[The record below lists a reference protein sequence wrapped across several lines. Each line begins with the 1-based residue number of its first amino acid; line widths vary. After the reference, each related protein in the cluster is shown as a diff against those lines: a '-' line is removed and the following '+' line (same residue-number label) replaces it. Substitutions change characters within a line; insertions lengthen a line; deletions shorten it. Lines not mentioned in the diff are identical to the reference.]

1 MVKAIIDSSYKFEF
15 ERSPLFFMRV
25 ESREVQN
32 SSDRRDVSL
41 EYYWDSAVSQ
51 VDCTIESKEM
61 AIDGTLK
68 LMIANYP
75 FIISKIQS
83 EKKNRQKLM

>member
-51 VDCTIESKEM
+51 VDCTNILYICRLRTSHKNLNRIFGHVCM
-61 AIDGTLK
+61 QFYDSIFCGKLK
-68 LMIANYP
+68 
-75 FIISKIQS
+75 
-83 EKKNRQKLM
+83 